1 MRKENKNEVTFAI
14 QLVLKGEVNKYEI
27 IYKTGYALDS
37 GKSGVMMRCDRGLS
51 EASHGV

>member
-1 MRKENKNEVTFAI
+1 VEAVGLGNRVPMS
-14 QLVLKGEVNKYEI
+14 Q
-27 IYKTGYALDS
+27 TGYALDS